1 MGMKIIML
9 AGRVIN
15 HQKNNNT
22 IIFVENSLFVSGIC
36 TILEHHQLE
45 VKKIELDHLYMLD
58 QNDSISICH
67 VKNEEMEKRAQ
78 NIKLRDK
85 GTNIIIIKNNLEYKE
100 IVRLLHIGVN
110 GICLTDIDEHYLI
123 QVVNQVLSGYFFLDH
138 RLTHEVIQEN
148 IRLIEKSNQ
157 GVPLDENSL
166 KKLLT
171 RREVEI
177 LKLLGKG
184 YSNIQIGSELFIS
197 NKTVKNHVSNIIHK
211 LQVQDRLNAVIK
223 AVQNNW
229 IRIC

>member
-1 MGMKIIML
+1 MKKLL
-9 AGRVIN
+9 ANKVN
-15 HQKNNNT
+15 NNQKNKT

-36 TILEHHQLE
+36 TILEHHQMS
-45 VKKIELDHLYMLD
+45 VKKEELDHLYLLD
-58 QNDSISICH
+58 QNDTISICH

-78 NIKLRDK
+78 NIKLRDNA
-85 GTNIIIIKNNLEYKE
+85 TNIIIIKNNLEYKE

-123 QVVNQVLSGYFFLDH
+123 QVVTQVRNGHFFLDH
-138 RLTHEVIQEN
+138 RLTHDVIQEN
-148 IRLIEKSNQ
+148 IRLIEKTNQ

-166 KKLLT
+166 KKMLT
-171 RREVEI
+171 KREIEI

-211 LQVQDRLNAVIK
+211 MQVQDRLNAVIK

>member
-1 MGMKIIML
+1 MKKLL
-9 AGRVIN
+9 ANKVN
-15 HQKNNNT
+15 NNQKNKT

-36 TILEHHQLE
+36 TILEHHQML
-45 VKKIELDHLYMLD
+45 VKKEELDHLYLLD
-58 QNDSISICH
+58 QNDTISICH

-78 NIKLRDK
+78 NIKLRDNA
-85 GTNIIIIKNNLEYKE
+85 TNIIIIKNNLEYKE

-123 QVVNQVLSGYFFLDH
+123 QVVTQVRNGHFFLDH
-138 RLTHEVIQEN
+138 RLTHDVIQEN
-148 IRLIEKSNQ
+148 IRLIEKTNQ

-166 KKLLT
+166 KKMLT
-171 RREVEI
+171 KREIEI

-211 LQVQDRLNAVIK
+211 MQVQDRLNAVIK

>member
-1 MGMKIIML
+1 MKKLL
-9 AGRVIN
+9 AKRVN
-15 HQKNNNT
+15 KHQKNKT

-36 TILEHHQLE
+36 TILEHHQMV
-45 VKKIELDHLYMLD
+45 VKKEELDQLYLLN
-58 QNDSISICH
+58 QNDTISICH
-67 VKNEEMEKRAQ
+67 VKNEEMEKKAQ
-78 NIKLRDK
+78 NIKLRDNA
-85 GTNIIIIKNNLEYKE
+85 TNIIIIKNNLEYKE

-123 QVVNQVLSGYFFLDH
+123 QVVTQVRNGHFFLDH
-138 RLTHEVIQEN
+138 RLTHDVIQEN
-148 IRLIEKSNQ
+148 IRLIEKNKL
-157 GVPLDENSL
+157 GVPLEENSL
-166 KKLLT
+166 KEMLT
-171 RREVEI
+171 KREIEI

-211 LQVQDRLNAVIK
+211 MQVQDRLNAVIK

>member
-1 MGMKIIML
+1 ML
-9 AGRVIN
+9 ANRVN
-15 HQKNNNT
+15 NYQKNKT

-36 TILEHHQLE
+36 TILEHHQMV
-45 VKKIELDHLYMLD
+45 VKKEELDHLYLLD
-58 QNDSISICH
+58 QNDTISICH
-67 VKNEEMEKRAQ
+67 VKNEEMEKKAQ
-78 NIKLRDK
+78 NIKLRDNA
-85 GTNIIIIKNNLEYKE
+85 TNIIIIKNNLEYKE

-123 QVVNQVLSGYFFLDH
+123 QVVTQVRNGHFFLDH
-138 RLTHEVIQEN
+138 RLTHDVIQEN
-148 IRLIEKSNQ
+148 IRLVEKSNQ

-166 KKLLT
+166 KKMLT
-171 RREVEI
+171 KREIEI

>member
-1 MGMKIIML
+1 MKKLL
-9 AGRVIN
+9 ANKVN
-15 HQKNNNT
+15 SNQKNKT

-36 TILEHHQLE
+36 TILEHHQMI
-45 VKKIELDHLYMLD
+45 VKKEELDHLYLLD
-58 QNDSISICH
+58 QNDTISICH
-67 VKNEEMEKRAQ
+67 VKNEEMEKKAQ
-78 NIKLRDK
+78 NIKLRDNA
-85 GTNIIIIKNNLEYKE
+85 TNIIIIKNNLEYKE

-123 QVVNQVLSGYFFLDH
+123 QVVTQVRNGHFFLDH
-138 RLTHEVIQEN
+138 RLTHDVIQEN
-148 IRLIEKSNQ
+148 IRLVEKSNQ
-157 GVPLDENSL
+157 GVPLDETSL
-166 KKLLT
+166 KKILT
-171 RREVEI
+171 KREIEI

>member
-1 MGMKIIML
+1 MGMKKLL
-9 AGRVIN
+9 ANKVN
-15 HQKNNNT
+15 NNQKNKT

-36 TILEHHQLE
+36 TILEHHQML
-45 VKKIELDHLYMLD
+45 VKKEELDHLYLLD
-58 QNDSISICH
+58 QNDTISICH

-78 NIKLRDK
+78 NIKLRDNA
-85 GTNIIIIKNNLEYKE
+85 TNIIIIKNNLEYKE

-123 QVVNQVLSGYFFLDH
+123 QVVTQVRNGHFFLDH
-138 RLTHEVIQEN
+138 RLTHDVIQEN
-148 IRLIEKSNQ
+148 IRLIEKTNQ

-166 KKLLT
+166 KKMLT
-171 RREVEI
+171 KREIEI

-211 LQVQDRLNAVIK
+211 MQVQDRLNAVIK

>member
-1 MGMKIIML
+1 MGMKKLL
-9 AGRVIN
+9 ANKVN
-15 HQKNNNT
+15 SHQKNKT

-36 TILEHHQLE
+36 TILEHHQMV
-45 VKKIELDHLYMLD
+45 VKKEELDHLYLLD
-58 QNDSISICH
+58 QNDTISICH
-67 VKNEEMEKRAQ
+67 VKIEEMEKRAQ

-85 GTNIIIIKNNLEYKE
+85 ATNIIIIKNNLEYKE

-123 QVVNQVLSGYFFLDH
+123 QVVTQVRNGHFFLDH
-138 RLTHEVIQEN
+138 RLTHDVIQEN
-148 IRLIEKSNQ
+148 IRLIEKTNQ
-157 GVPLDENSL
+157 GVPLDESSL

-171 RREVEI
+171 KREIEI

-211 LQVQDRLNAVIK
+211 MQVQDRLNAVIK

>member
-1 MGMKIIML
+1 MGMKKLL
-9 AGRVIN
+9 ANKVN
-15 HQKNNNT
+15 NNQKNKT

-36 TILEHHQLE
+36 TILEHHQMS
-45 VKKIELDHLYMLD
+45 VKKEELDHLYLLD
-58 QNDSISICH
+58 QNDTISICH

-78 NIKLRDK
+78 NIKLRDNA
-85 GTNIIIIKNNLEYKE
+85 TNIIIIKNNLEYKE

-123 QVVNQVLSGYFFLDH
+123 QVVTQVRNGHFFLDH
-138 RLTHEVIQEN
+138 RLTHDVIQEN
-148 IRLIEKSNQ
+148 IRLIEKTNQ

-166 KKLLT
+166 KKMLT
-171 RREVEI
+171 KREIEI

-211 LQVQDRLNAVIK
+211 MQVQDRLNAVIK

>member
-1 MGMKIIML
+1 MGMKKLL
-9 AGRVIN
+9 ANRVNN
-15 HQKNNNT
+15 HQMNKT

-36 TILEHHQLE
+36 TILEHHQMV
-45 VKKIELDHLYMLD
+45 VKKEELDHLYLLD
-58 QNDSISICH
+58 QNNTISICH
-67 VKNEEMEKRAQ
+67 VKNEEMEKKAQ
-78 NIKLRDK
+78 NIKLRDNA
-85 GTNIIIIKNNLEYKE
+85 TNIIIIKNNLEYKE

-123 QVVNQVLSGYFFLDH
+123 QVVTQVRNGHFFLDH
-138 RLTHEVIQEN
+138 RLTHDVIQEN
-148 IRLIEKSNQ
+148 IRLIEKNNQ
-157 GVPLDENSL
+157 GVPLDESSL
-166 KKLLT
+166 KKMLT
-171 RREVEI
+171 RREIEI

-211 LQVQDRLNAVIK
+211 MQVQDRLNAVIK

>member
-1 MGMKIIML
+1 MGMKKLL
-9 AGRVIN
+9 ANKVN
-15 HQKNNNT
+15 SNQKNKT

-36 TILEHHQLE
+36 TILEHHQMI
-45 VKKIELDHLYMLD
+45 VKKEELDHLYLLD
-58 QNDSISICH
+58 QNDTISICH
-67 VKNEEMEKRAQ
+67 VKNEEMEKKAQ
-78 NIKLRDK
+78 NIKLRDNA
-85 GTNIIIIKNNLEYKE
+85 TNIIIIKNNLEYKE

-123 QVVNQVLSGYFFLDH
+123 QVVTQVRNGHFFLDH
-138 RLTHEVIQEN
+138 RLTHDVIQEN
-148 IRLIEKSNQ
+148 IRLVEKSNQ
-157 GVPLDENSL
+157 GVPLDETSL
-166 KKLLT
+166 KKILT
-171 RREVEI
+171 KREIEI

>member
-1 MGMKIIML
+1 ML
-9 AGRVIN
+9 ANRVNN
-15 HQKNNNT
+15 HQKNKT

-36 TILEHHQLE
+36 TILEHHQMV
-45 VKKIELDHLYMLD
+45 VKKEELDHLYLLD
-58 QNDSISICH
+58 QNDTISICH
-67 VKNEEMEKRAQ
+67 VKNEEMEKKAQ
-78 NIKLRDK
+78 NIKLRDNA
-85 GTNIIIIKNNLEYKE
+85 TNIIIIKNNLEYKE

-123 QVVNQVLSGYFFLDH
+123 QVVTQVRNGHFFLDH
-138 RLTHEVIQEN
+138 RLTHDVIQEN
-148 IRLIEKSNQ
+148 IRLVEKSNQ

-166 KKLLT
+166 KKMLT
-171 RREVEI
+171 KREIEI

>member
-1 MGMKIIML
+1 ML
-9 AGRVIN
+9 ANKVN
-15 HQKNNNT
+15 NNQKNKT

-36 TILEHHQLE
+36 TILEHHQMS
-45 VKKIELDHLYMLD
+45 VKKEELDHLYLLD
-58 QNDSISICH
+58 QNDTISICH

-78 NIKLRDK
+78 NIKLRDNA
-85 GTNIIIIKNNLEYKE
+85 TNIIIIKNNLEYKE

-123 QVVNQVLSGYFFLDH
+123 QVVTQVRNGHFFLDH
-138 RLTHEVIQEN
+138 RLTHDVIQEN
-148 IRLIEKSNQ
+148 IRLIEKTNQ

-166 KKLLT
+166 KKMLT
-171 RREVEI
+171 KREIEI

-211 LQVQDRLNAVIK
+211 MQVQDRLNAVIK